1 MNIYDIAE
9 KCGVSIATVSRV
21 LNNNPK
27 VRPQT
32 REKVLAVIEQEHYSP
47 SALARGLGSGSLQQV
62 GILCG
67 DSHAAFHSEA
77 VSRIEEGLWE
87 KGYTPLLCC
96 TGTDIEQQ
104 TAGASALLK
113 QGVAAILLVGMAA
126 AADSAAF
133 LADIARKVPVV
144 VFDGHLSAKGTYSLY
159 CNEKEAFSQQIS
171 ELYSRLRRQVL
182 LLYTGDSYAC
192 RQKIAGYRAGYE
204 ALGVEPSSQLIVP
217 VERSTEAVNVCIKR
231 LLVQRVTFDAIL
243 ATEDLL
249 ALGAQ
254 KALQRIGISMPIIG
268 CHNTL
273 LAQCSTPEL
282 TSIDTGTE
290 QLCAAA
296 VDTVCRLLEG
306 QAVSAEAVFPATLVE
321 RDSFRRN

>member
-47 SALARGLGSGSLQQV
+47 SALARGLGSGGMQQI

-67 DSHAAFHSEA
+67 DSRAAFHSEA
-77 VSRIEEGLWE
+77 LSRIEEGLWE

-96 TGTDIEQQ
+96 TGTTTEQQ
-104 TAGASALLK
+104 TAGAAALLK
-113 QGVAAILLVGMAA
+113 QGVAAIILVGMADA
-126 AADSAAF
+126 GEDSDF
-133 LADIARKVPVV
+133 LADIARKIPVV
-144 VFDGHLSAKGTYSLY
+144 VFDGHLPVKGSYSLY
-159 CNEKEAFSQQIS
+159 CDEKEAFSQQVGDF
-171 ELYSRLRRQVL
+171 YSRLRRQVL

-192 RQKIAGYRAGYE
+192 RQKIAGYQASYA
-204 ALGVEPSSQLIVP
+204 ALGVEPSAQLIVP
-217 VERSTEAVNVCIKR
+217 VERSTEEVNVCIKR

-254 KALQRIGISMPIIG
+254 KALQRIGISMPIVG
-268 CHNTL
+268 CHNTQ

-282 TSIDTGTE
+282 TSMDTCTE
-290 QLCAAA
+290 PMCSAA
-296 VDTVCRLLEG
+296 VDTVCQLLEG
-306 QAVSAEAVFPATLVE
+306 QATAPEVLFPTTLVE